1 MKTYLKHIQKI
12 VAIFPFTLLLSSCG
26 RDFPSVQK
34 FGQMTTTLEQ
44 ASSNMADDIYNS
56 CITRTKYIPFWQ
68 VQDSS
73 GSSQLH
79 LREQQEKSCDEYNK
93 PASIAVKDA
102 NALLIDYIKALGK
115 LASGD
120 TVSFDKNFTALGE
133 SLKNLKVPRAEG
145 KPFSFNNSNIDAGIS
160 IAKFITNAIT
170 REFRREKL
178 KQAILCTD
186 KDIQTYIG
194 EVSTSSA
201 KDSVSELPATG
212 GLIALTQNGYVD
224 GILQE
229 EEKRIRNYFLVY
241 TKVIEGGLND
251 RDIDFIEL
259 ERSYNNAMDS
269 LRSRRDAA
277 QNYVEILRLIAQMH
291 TKLKAEFQDEGK
303 DRMSEEQLKG
313 YCQDVFTSKAD
324 KAANKEKVVTY
335 DPEKLRKVENIISEY
350 TKTLEPLIKK
360 LDKGF

>member
-1 MKTYLKHIQKI
+1 
-12 VAIFPFTLLLSSCG
+12 
-26 RDFPSVQK
+26 
-34 FGQMTTTLEQ
+34 MTTTLEQ
-44 ASSNMADDIYNS
+44 ASSSMADDIYNS
-56 CITRTKYIPFWQ
+56 CITRTKYIPFWE
-68 VQDSS
+68 VPNSS
-73 GSSQLH
+73 RSSQLQ
-79 LREQQEKSCDEYNK
+79 LREQQEKNCDEYNK
-93 PASIAVKDA
+93 PASIALKDA

-120 TVSFDKNFTALGE
+120 TVSFDKNFTALGK
-133 SLKNLKVPRAEG
+133 SLKNLKVLRAEG
-145 KPFSFNNSNIDAGIS
+145 KPFSFNSSNIDAGIS
-160 IAKFITNAIT
+160 IARFITNAIT

-194 EVSTSSA
+194 EVATSSVKNSA
-201 KDSVSELPATG
+201 SEQPATG
-212 GLIALTQNGYVD
+212 GLIALTQEGYVD
-224 GILQE
+224 GILQA
-229 EEKRIRNYFLVY
+229 EEKQIRNYFLVY
-241 TKVIEGGLND
+241 TKTIEYSSNR

-259 ERSYNNAMDS
+259 ERIYNNAIDS
-269 LRSRRDAA
+269 LRDRRAAA
-277 QNYVEILRLIAQMH
+277 QNYVEILHTIAQMH
-291 TKLKAEFQDEGK
+291 TKLRAEFQDEGK

-335 DPEKLRKVENIISEY
+335 APEKLRRVEYIISEY